1 MNMNATRAIRLVD
14 PGGEPRTAVRVAIA
28 TGGSGLVDASLGRTT
43 RLAIYEV
50 AADESRLVE
59 LVEFPPMPRK
69 CFAANDNPE
78 ECEGLVAVRMA
89 AIDACHLVFARR
101 IGDIAATSAMKRGI
115 HPIAVPRD
123 EPITALL
130 ARCQAMLA
138 TNPPPWL
145 RKAIGAA
152 AQLPTRP
159 ERTEAAGIVRDGA
172 ISASNGGTR

>member
-1 MNMNATRAIRLVD
+1 MKTERAIRLVD
-14 PGGEPRTAVRVAIA
+14 PCGERRTAVRVAIA
-28 TGGSGLVDASLGRTT
+28 TGGSGLVDAPLGRTP

-50 AADESRLVE
+50 AADESRLVG
-59 LVEFPPMPRK
+59 LVEFSPMPRK
-69 CFAANDNPE
+69 CMAANDNPDK
-78 ECEGLVAVRMA
+78 CEGRVAMRMA

-123 EPITALL
+123 EPIATLL

-145 RKAIGAA
+145 RKAIAA
-152 AQLPTRP
+152 AGHLSTRP
-159 ERTEAAGIVRDGA
+159 ERTEAAGIVRHGT